1 MLFITYPGNGIKAT
15 NIEIDSTVGFDY
27 NGKARCGV
35 VRKLSRSVVDSRSK
49 AYLQLECGD
58 GSFRTFNLCGISNI
72 KLIQA

>member
-15 NIEIDSTVGFDY
+15 NIEVNSTVGFDY
-27 NGKARCGV
+27 NGKPRCGV
-35 VRKLSRSVVDSRSK
+35 IRQLSKAVVDKRSK

-58 GSFRTFNLCGISNI
+58 GSFRNFNLCGISNL